1 MTTTTTT
8 LTTIKPSVEQSG
20 KLNVLSCNP
29 EGSILTLTDAAQFEA
44 LKQKFRV
51 ERFEMRKE
59 FESGDI
65 QVAVTLRKYKR
76 PLRFASLAEFSE
88 KFDKMLY
95 NKGIVT
101 EESELEAFI
110 GYVESHADELA
121 GKPYHTTLGWN
132 TDLDEWL
139 GQADGFRPN
148 FYLSDVCTADGVMA
162 SAYQGSLADS
172 RRNPIMKK
180 GTLEALSAGLDE
192 LVLPYPKITAV
203 LLAGLAGLV
212 NQYIGTLGYNLV
224 VNIVGPSSTGKS
236 TTTWMALSAWG
247 NPLLLES
254 SWDATMPGHQKAL
267 ADRVVLPY
275 VIDDALVG
283 LTGSADDRAAAMR
296 KLVFKLADIKTK
308 ALKIEEK
315 RFFYCT
321 TLMSTEI
328 SIFRLMR
335 NLDTNGQ
342 LYRLIEIDGS
352 EGMTKDADHAK
363 KLHQLAADN
372 YGLLAPE
379 LANYILKKGFTPEDL
394 LVRLRELEREVLQ
407 AKELAGA
414 DRIAERIALVLLTGE
429 LFRDALGVNI
439 DLEAVKEVLSAGFR
453 KGRTLTTLKTDK
465 RKELYTLYEMRPE
478 LFGTPDKYDPS
489 IHIGLIIE
497 KPYCRAEI
505 AFVPTR
511 MTALLNGYSAETLL
525 GLDGGT
531 DTVSYLS
538 DAEQQKILQYWKECG
553 DLHAENSRK
562 GLFRRV
568 KVSSTMVK
576 EKVDEDDEGKS
587 RDGRLTVYAL
597 YLPETAEPLKEAA

>member
-1 MTTTTTT
+1 
-8 LTTIKPSVEQSG
+8 
-20 KLNVLSCNP
+20 
-29 EGSILTLTDAAQFEA
+29 
-44 LKQKFRV
+44 
-51 ERFEMRKE
+51 
-59 FESGDI
+59 
-65 QVAVTLRKYKR
+65 
-76 PLRFASLAEFSE
+76 
-88 KFDKMLY
+88 MLY

-101 EESELEAFI
+101 DESELESFI
-110 GYVESHADELA
+110 SYVESHADEMA
-121 GKPYHTTLGWN
+121 GKPYHTTLGWSI
-132 TDLDEWL
+132 DLDEWL
-139 GQADGFRPN
+139 GQEDGFRPN
-148 FYLSDVCTADGVMA
+148 FYLSDVCTADEEMD
-162 SAYQGSLADS
+162 SAYQGPLANG

-180 GTLEALSAGLDE
+180 GTLDALIAGLDE

-203 LLAGLAGLV
+203 LLAGLAGMV
-212 NQYIGTLGYNLV
+212 NQLIGMLGYNLV
-224 VNIVGPSSTGKS
+224 VNIVGPSSTGKTTS
-236 TTTWMALSAWG
+236 TKLALSAWG

-254 SWDATMPGHQKAL
+254 SWDGTMPGHQKAL
-267 ADRVVLPY
+267 ADRVVIPY

-283 LTGSADDRAAAMR
+283 LTGSADDRAEEMR

-308 ALKIEEK
+308 TLKREEK
-315 RFFYCT
+315 GFFYCT

-342 LYRLIEIDGS
+342 LYRLIEIDAS
-352 EGMTKDADHAK
+352 EGMTESAGHANR
-363 KLHQLAADN
+363 LHQLAVDN

-394 LVRLRELEREVLQ
+394 LVRLRELEQEVLQ

-429 LFRDALGVNI
+429 LLRDALGLNI
-439 DLEAVKEVLSAGFR
+439 DLEAVKKVLSAGFK

-465 RKELYTLYEMRPE
+465 RKELCSLYEMRPE
-478 LFGTPDKYDPS
+478 LFGTPDNYDPS
-489 IHIGLIIE
+489 KHIGLIIE
-497 KPYCRAEI
+497 KPFCRAEI

-511 MTALLNGYSAETLL
+511 MTALLNGYSVETLL
-525 GLDGGT
+525 GRAGGT
-531 DTVSYLS
+531 DAVSYLS

-553 DLHAENSRK
+553 DLHAENSQK

-568 KVSSTMVK
+568 KVSSTKVK
-576 EKVDEDDEGKS
+576 EKVDEEDEGKS